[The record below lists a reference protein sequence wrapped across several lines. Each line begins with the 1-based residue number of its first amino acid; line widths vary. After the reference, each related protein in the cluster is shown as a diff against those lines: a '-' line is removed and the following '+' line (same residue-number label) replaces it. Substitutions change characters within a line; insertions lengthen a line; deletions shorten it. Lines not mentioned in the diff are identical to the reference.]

1 MKLWWKLLL
10 PLKLWGFF
18 FSNAF
23 SDNVFLNRVCLF
35 FVKANVSLSNSACL
49 TYLWLH
55 VSIIYCKS
63 ESINPFPTVHVSITV
78 YKSVC
83 FTYIRVHVSYT
94 QECMSHFS
102 NSACLTYIRVH
113 VSLTQECISHMYN
126 RVNISLI
133 LECMSHILY
142 IRVDVSI
149 ILDSIFHISSSACST
164 FLTVLIPQV

>member
-1 MKLWWKLLL
+1 MIILIEVVWNCGESYYCLWNYGVFSSQMHFLTMSFLTVYVSFLLKQMSHF
-10 PLKLWGFF
+10 P
-18 FSNAF
+18 A
-23 SDNVFLNRVCLF
+23 VH
-35 FVKANVSLSNSACL
+35 VSL
-49 TYLWLH
+49 
-55 VSIIYCKS
+55 IYDCMSQLSKS
-63 ESINPFPTVHVSITV
+63 ECINPFPTVQVSITV

-142 IRVDVSI
+142 
-149 ILDSIFHISSSACST
+149 CT
-164 FLTVLIPQV
+164 